1 MTAKEPGRQLRS
13 TKKRAGKITDSP
25 FLVIPAKAGIQY
37 FLTEKRKNWIPA
49 FAGMTAKEPG
59 RQLRST
65 KKRAGKITD
74 SPFLV
79 IPAKAGIQF
88 FLDESGRTGSQPSL
102 G

>member
-1 MTAKEPGRQLRS
+1 
-13 TKKRAGKITDSP
+13 
-25 FLVIPAKAGIQY
+25 
-37 FLTEKRKNWIPA
+37 
-49 FAGMTAKEPG
+49 MTAKEPG